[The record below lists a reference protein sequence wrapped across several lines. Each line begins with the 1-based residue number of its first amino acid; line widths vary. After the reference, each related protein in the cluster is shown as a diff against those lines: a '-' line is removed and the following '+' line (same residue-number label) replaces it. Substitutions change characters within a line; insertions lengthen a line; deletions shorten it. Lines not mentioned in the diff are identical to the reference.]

1 MTKQPK
7 TVAFILARGGSKRLP
22 EKNIKL
28 LNNKPLISYVI
39 AAANLSEVIT
49 DIVVSSDC
57 SEILDVVKIIDGC
70 IALKRPDDLALD
82 SSTSEDA
89 LKHAVQWYESE
100 YGEIENIVLLQ
111 PTSPFTS
118 QKMIGSCV
126 NLLRANES
134 SMTVVQP
141 SKKFEWYG
149 KLSEEGQFMAF
160 LNEDEAREFSK
171 YKQYV
176 PSGNV
181 YAVRRDFFLTTN
193 KLKSEMHNATQVVSA
208 NEAVDID
215 YQSDFDYAEFLFEK
229 AKV

>member
-1 MTKQPK
+1 MMKQPK

-22 EKNIKL
+22 KKNIKL
-28 LNNKPLISYVI
+28 LSNKPLISYVI

-57 SEILDVVKIIDGC
+57 SEVLEVVRKIDSC
-70 IALKRPDDLALD
+70 IALKRPEALALD
-82 SSTSEDA
+82 NTTSEDA

-111 PTSPFTS
+111 PTSPFTTE
-118 QKMIGSCV
+118 KMIWSCV
-126 NLLRANES
+126 NLLSENES
-134 SMTVVQP
+134 SMTAVHP

-160 LNEDEAREFSK
+160 LNEDEVKEFSK

-181 YAVRRDFFLTTN
+181 YAVRRDFFLRTN
-193 KLKSEMHNATQVVSA
+193 KLKSEMHNATHVVSA

-215 YQSDFDYAEFLFEK
+215 YQSDFDYAEFLIGK